1 MTEDRLKA
9 ILERI
14 PKKAPEPERTGP
26 RPDKRTLKRLYLE
39 RSLSIRE
46 IAAKLGL
53 HPHTIHYHLRRYGIA
68 ARPRAKRSELRKIR
82 PETLAKNVTELGVRG
97 YASKLGI
104 HENTLRDYLKRL
116 KTPKNGL

>member
-53 HPHTIHYHLRRYGIA
+53 HPHTIHYHLRRYGIET
-68 ARPRAKRSELRKIR
+68 RPPAKRSMLRKLR
-82 PETLAKNVTELGVRG
+82 PETIGKNVAELGIRG

-104 HENTLRDYLKRL
+104 HENTLRYFLRGQKP
-116 KTPKNGL
+116 PK